1 MTPTNRQI
9 RALKVVAFTAG
20 LGPLLNLVWK
30 AVHILP
36 WTSDIGFIAAGA
48 DRWNLGA
55 NPIEVITRAT
65 GKATLIFLLVTLTIT
80 PARQLLKQP
89 WLIRFRRMA
98 GLFAFFYATLHFLTY
113 IWLDKFFDL
122 HDMLADIQKRKFI
135 TVGFTAFV
143 LLIPLA
149 ITSTTGWIRRLGGK
163 RWHRLHQLVYVTAV
177 LGIFHFLWLVK
188 FDTRRPIKYGAVL
201 AVLLGYRLMIWGM
214 ERLRESRERSAIAQR
229 RETVSLP

>member
-1 MTPTNRQI
+1 
-9 RALKVVAFTAG
+9 
-20 LGPLLNLVWK
+20 
-30 AVHILP
+30 
-36 WTSDIGFIAAGA
+36 
-48 DRWNLGA
+48 
-55 NPIEVITRAT
+55 
-65 GKATLIFLLVTLTIT
+65 
-80 PARQLLKQP
+80 
-89 WLIRFRRMA
+89 
-98 GLFAFFYATLHFLTY
+98 
-113 IWLDKFFDL
+113 WLDKFFDL

>member
-1 MTPTNRQI
+1 MTLRNWQI
-9 RALKVVAFTAG
+9 RALKILAFVAC

-36 WTSDIGFIAAGA
+36 WTSDIPFIAAGA

-65 GKATLIFLLVTLTIT
+65 GKATLIFLLVTLSVS

-89 WLIRFRRMA
+89 WLIRFRRMF
-98 GLFAFFYATLHFLTY
+98 GLLAFFYGMLHFLTY

-122 HDMLADIQKRKFI
+122 HDMLADIEKRKFI

-143 LLIPLA
+143 LMIPLA
-149 ITSTTGWIRRLGGK
+149 ITSTSGWIRRLGGK
-163 RWHRLHQLVYVTAV
+163 RWHRLHQLIYVSAV
-177 LGIFHFLWLVK
+177 LAIFHFLWLVK
-188 FDTRRPIKYGAVL
+188 FDIRRPVKYGAVL
-201 AVLLGYRLMIWGM
+201 ALLLGYRIAIWAM
-214 ERLRESRERSAIAQR
+214 ERAREARERHAIANSR
-229 RETVSLP
+229 TVPQG